1 MLLVS
6 YHPYNDAELVTR
18 LRKGNQRAF
27 AEIYKRYA
35 DPVYRHMLSKIR
47 CRDDARDMIQEL
59 FASLWQRRKELAA
72 DTNIASY
79 LFTAAKY
86 RVINYINQQQYRRS
100 VLTTL
105 REDQPAHSFNT
116 DHLVRE
122 RELGTFIENAV
133 SDLPAKMQI
142 IFRMSRQEQLS
153 HKEIAENLKL
163 SETTVKKQVA
173 NALKILKLKLTKT

>member
-47 CRDDARDMIQEL
+47 CRDDTRDMIQEL

-86 RVINYINQQQYRRS
+86 RVINYINQQQYTVSRYSIIKKRRLS
-100 VLTTL
+100 SY
-105 REDQPAHSFNT
+105 RSSQHSPNENKGSGS
-116 DHLVRE
+116 HCILVRKTE
-122 RELGTFIENAV
+122 PV
-133 SDLPAKMQI
+133 
-142 IFRMSRQEQLS
+142 
-153 HKEIAENLKL
+153 
-163 SETTVKKQVA
+163 VA
-173 NALKILKLKLTKT
+173 QAAQR